1 MFTPNSDSLYL
12 MPAHFGGIDE
22 NQENER
28 PTGWY
33 HDVTVLAV
41 SYVTDHEAL
50 ARHLPGGL
58 SLPKF
63 QAEPSIFAVIRNA
76 IG

>member
-1 MFTPNSDSLYL
+1 MFTPNSDSLYM

-28 PTGWY
+28 PTAWY

-41 SYVTDHEAL
+41 TYVTD
-50 ARHLPGGL
+50 G
-58 SLPKF
+58 
-63 QAEPSIFAVIRNA
+63 
-76 IG
+76 

>member
-1 MFTPNSDSLYL
+1 MFTPNSDSLYV

-41 SYVTDHEAL
+41 SYRAFL
-50 ARHLPGGL
+50 R
-58 SLPKF
+58 SLR
-63 QAEPSIFAVIRNA
+63 IFPIMR
-76 IG
+76 